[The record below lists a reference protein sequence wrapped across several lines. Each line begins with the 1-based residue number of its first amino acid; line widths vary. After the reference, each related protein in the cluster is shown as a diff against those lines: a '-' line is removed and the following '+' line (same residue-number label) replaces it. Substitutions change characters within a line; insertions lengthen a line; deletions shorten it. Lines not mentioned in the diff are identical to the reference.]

1 MLLALALLAALSSAF
16 APRGQRCAPRLT
28 ALCAVDYEAELYSS
42 SAFASDDAALVDWVA
57 AWAERAVID
66 KKSATVK
73 LTTPVTLEKADSGVR
88 LVFAPRNTGY
98 ADKDDDKDD
107 WDADAKKDKKKKPAP
122 ARAGGEGGVE
132 VSVAGGVIAA
142 RRCEYEGG
150 IIKQMSEDKIVTQLE
165 KDVKAAGFAR

>member
-1 MLLALALLAALSSAF
+1 MLQALSLLAVSSSAF
-16 APRGQRCAPRLT
+16 APAHFCAPTRPRT
-28 ALCAVDYEAELYSS
+28 ALRAVDYEAELYASA
-42 SAFASDDAALVDWVA
+42 AFASDDAALVDWVA

-73 LTTPVTLEKADSGVR
+73 LTTPVKLEKADAGVR

-107 WDADAKKDKKKKPAP
+107 WDADAKKDKKKKL
-122 ARAGGEGGVE
+122 AGGEGGVE

>member
-1 MLLALALLAALSSAF
+1 MLQALALLVASISAF
-16 APRGQRCAPRLT
+16 APRAQRCAPTRTKPT
-28 ALCAVDYEAELYSS
+28 ALRAVDYEAELYASA
-42 SAFASDDAALVDWVA
+42 AFASDDAALVDWVA

-66 KKSATVK
+66 KKSSTVK
-73 LTTPVTLEKADSGVR
+73 LTTPVKLEKADAGVR

-107 WDADAKKDKKKKPAP
+107 WDADAKKDKKKKPA
-122 ARAGGEGGVE
+122 GGEGGVE

-150 IIKQMSEDKIVTQLE
+150 IIKQMSEGKIVTQLE

>member
-1 MLLALALLAALSSAF
+1 MLRAFALLAVSISAF
-16 APRGQRCAPRLT
+16 APRAQRCAPKRPT
-28 ALCAVDYEAELYSS
+28 ALRAVDYEAELYASA
-42 SAFASDDAALVDWVA
+42 AFASDDAALVDWVA

-73 LTTPVTLEKADSGVR
+73 LTTPVKLEKADAGVR

-107 WDADAKKDKKKKPAP
+107 WDADAKKDKKKKP
-122 ARAGGEGGVE
+122 AGGEGGVE

>member
-1 MLLALALLAALSSAF
+1 MLLALALLATLSSAF
-16 APRGQRCAPRLT
+16 APRGQRCAPTRPRP
-28 ALCAVDYEAELYSS
+28 ALCAIDYEAELYSS

-73 LTTPVTLEKADSGVR
+73 LTTPVKLEKADAGVR

-107 WDADAKKDKKKKPAP
+107 WDTDAKKEKKPAP

>member
-1 MLLALALLAALSSAF
+1 MMLRAIALITTSISAF
-16 APRGQRCAPRLT
+16 APRGQRCAPTRPT

-73 LTTPVTLEKADSGVR
+73 LTTPVKLEKADSGVR

-98 ADKDDDKDD
+98 KDKDDDKDD
-107 WDADAKKDKKKKPAP
+107 WDADAKQEKKPAP